1 MLVILFSLVN
11 VFPCAVGLINVNQ
24 KILTG
29 ISSQS
34 LFNHHLDAFL
44 KAREPN
50 KIGTE
55 AGAGVVV
62 NMGGAIISSILHL
75 LPEECFHNLAH
86 CDEIQDIQG
95 MSFENQKIERLE
107 VTIASL
113 NDYTNDKIAKLFNED
128 NGDLNIKL
136 IAALCK
142 NVSAEF
148 TNLAVQSADLRSQ
161 LESLIKTIWNQDAE
175 TCLHHAFRISTLAGH
190 YKNYIDGISSIQNDS
205 PSWIYKFIT
214 KRKEWFMKLD
224 THRNWSP
231 SRMKES
237 LDVLHECI
245 QGDAAKPSFFVTLQK
260 KMYGHV
266 CPADDALYTMAVTM
280 QWFQDLF
287 QEGNI
292 LLSVATSRDLFGTA
306 AASEILTKVRKDQVD
321 YLVQGIHSYAAF
333 WNSVVLYH
341 KHESFYCSSGVLA
354 MPEADKKSNITC
366 TSCWKHV
373 KNLHRGS
380 QCGELHS
387 FADAYERLRGL
398 WDPLW
403 STGTESMTNGKLGVY
418 YTDTLLSAARCFD
431 SEVLDTGRYY
441 TDFWVVEKCLSI

>member
-24 KILTG
+24 KVLTD

-44 KAREPN
+44 KAGKPN

-62 NMGGAIISSILHL
+62 NMGGAIISSILDL

-95 MSFENQKIERLE
+95 MLFENQKFDRLE
-107 VTIASL
+107 DTIGDL
-113 NDYTNDKIAKLFNED
+113 NDYINEKMAKLISGD
-128 NGDLNIKL
+128 NGGLNIKL
-136 IAALCK
+136 IAALFK

-148 TNLAVQSADLRSQ
+148 TNLADQSADLRSQ
-161 LESLIKTIWNQDAE
+161 LESLIKTIWNGDAE
-175 TCLHHAFRISTLAGH
+175 TCLDHAFRISTLADH
-190 YKNYIDGISSIQNDS
+190 YKNYIDGISSIQNGS
-205 PSWIYKFIT
+205 PSWIYEFIT
-214 KRKEWFMKLD
+214 KRNEWFMKLD
-224 THRNWSP
+224 THSNWLP
-231 SRMKES
+231 SRIKES

-245 QGDAAKPSFFVTLQK
+245 QGDAAKPSFFVTYQK
-260 KMYGHV
+260 KLYGHV
-266 CPADDALYTMAVTM
+266 CPADDALYAMAVMM

-292 LLSVATSRDLFGTA
+292 LLSHATCHNLFGTA
-306 AASEILTKVRKDQVD
+306 AASDILTQVRKDQVY

-333 WNSVVLYH
+333 WNSAVLYQ

-354 MPEADKKSNITC
+354 MPEADEKSNITC
-366 TSCWKHV
+366 TWCWKHV
-373 KNLHRGS
+373 KNLQRGS
-380 QCGELHS
+380 QCGELNS
-387 FADAYERLRGL
+387 FADAYERLRSL

-403 STGTESMTNGKLGVY
+403 SKGTESMTDGKLGVY
-418 YTDTLLSAARCFD
+418 YTDTLLSAPSCSD
-431 SEVLDTGRYY
+431 SEVLDTERYF
-441 TDFWVVEKCLSI
+441 TDFWVENKCLST